1 MIPVANRIETAQLLV
16 RWSARIL
23 SIASTLVLLLFL
35 FGEQFN
41 VSRITPKEW
50 AGLALFPF
58 GVIVGFA
65 IAWRKEILGGAITF
79 VCVVTL
85 CLLFVRTFRH
95 AWPFLVFAVP
105 GLLFIISG
113 LVARLGRRTAQPARI

>member
-1 MIPVANRIETAQLLV
+1 MAHKSESAQLVV

-35 FGEQFN
+35 FGEPFN

-58 GVIVGFA
+58 GVVVGFLL
-65 IAWRKEILGGAITF
+65 AWRKEILGGAITF
-79 VCVVTL
+79 VCVVTTR
-85 CLLFVRTFRH
+85 LLFVRTFSH
-95 AWPFLVFAVP
+95 AWPFLVFAFP
-105 GLLFIISG
+105 GSLFIISG
-113 LVARLGRRTAQPARI
+113 LLARVGRRTAQPARI